1 MTSCAVFRPSHPS
14 TPFQVQCRRQDGCS
28 EPQHREK
35 ARGQNSRVGAGAADP
50 RKASTGAPVREQRH
64 PHASVPIHRVF
75 HIIYDFFPWIA
86 DPWRLF
92 DFSFWRNCRIAKRR
106 IQQPAL
112 DASIPND
119 KLLITIESANDLP
132 VPGGKGAT
140 YVKVVLGFPKDSPTE
155 QRTPLSP
162 ELKPKA
168 ADDASPAFK
177 SILQFEL
184 KRTKELLR
192 YAERRRVKLSV
203 EAHCETKVLT
213 LPASFRLL
221 HCRRDLMMLT

>member
-1 MTSCAVFRPSHPS
+1 
-14 TPFQVQCRRQDGCS
+14 
-28 EPQHREK
+28 
-35 ARGQNSRVGAGAADP
+35 
-50 RKASTGAPVREQRH
+50 
-64 PHASVPIHRVF
+64 VPIRRVF

-92 DFSFWRNCRIAKRR
+92 DFSFWQNCRIAKRR

-119 KLLITIESANDLP
+119 KLLITVESANDLP

-155 QRTPLSP
+155 QRTPLSS

-168 ADDASPAFK
+168 ADDASPTFK

-213 LPASFRLL
+213 LPASFHLL
-221 HCRRDLMMLT
+221 HCRCDLMMPT